1 VIDGKLQQLGFSPKP
16 GDLPVYK
23 YEITSSWKKR
33 VIFFY
38 FIYIGPYNTKKRRAL
53 RVMAIKLILIRHG
66 ESDGNAQRKFS
77 GFQDVD
83 LTEKGIWQAKRL
95 ARRLE
100 EASVDT
106 VYCSDLKRARHTAEI
121 IFGDRGK
128 DIVTNSKFREINFG
142 AWEGYTFEEIKLK
155 FGYGDEFNHLMEN
168 IKPEA
173 AIPQGESL
181 VDLNDRV
188 MAELNNV
195 LKKHEKK
202 GKDKTIALVCH
213 GGAIRV
219 ILSNALNIRLK
230 NMWNIEQYSTA
241 LNIINYYD
249 HKAFVALINDTS
261 HLENWWESGLIE
273 EKRDE

>member
-1 VIDGKLQQLGFSPKP
+1 MP
-16 GDLPVYK
+16 
-23 YEITSSWKKR
+23 
-33 VIFFY
+33 
-38 FIYIGPYNTKKRRAL
+38 
-53 RVMAIKLILIRHG
+53 IKLILIRHG

-100 EASVDT
+100 EVSVDT

-121 IFGDRGK
+121 IFGYRGK
-128 DIVTNSKFREINFG
+128 DIVTNPNFREINFG
-142 AWEGYTFEEIKLK
+142 AWEGYTFEEVKSK

-181 VDLNDRV
+181 VDLNNRV
-188 MAELNNV
+188 MTELNRI
-195 LKKHEKK
+195 LEEHKRAD
-202 GKDKTIALVCH
+202 KDKTIGLVCH
-213 GGAIRV
+213 GGTIRV
-219 ILSNALNIRLK
+219 ILCNALNIELK
-230 NMWNIEQYSTA
+230 YMWNIEQYSTA
-241 LNIINYYD
+241 LNMIDYYD

-261 HLENWWESGLIE
+261 HLENWWESGLAQ
-273 EKRDE
+273 EKKDE

>member
-1 VIDGKLQQLGFSPKP
+1 MAFLILFM
-16 GDLPVYK
+16 YK
-23 YEITSSWKKR
+23 SYQ
-33 VIFFY
+33 
-38 FIYIGPYNTKKRRAL
+38 GAKKRR
-53 RVMAIKLILIRHG
+53 VFIEMAIKILLIRHG
-66 ESDGNAQRKFS
+66 ESDGNVKRKFS

-100 EASVDT
+100 RVQVNA

-121 IFGDRGK
+121 IFGNRGK
-128 DIVTNSKFREINFG
+128 DIISNPKFREINFG
-142 AWEGYTFEEIKLK
+142 AWEGYTFEEVKSK
-155 FGYGDEFNHLMEN
+155 FGYGDNFNHLMEN

-181 VDLNDRV
+181 VNLNDRV
-188 MAELNNV
+188 MAELNN
-195 LKKHEKK
+195 LLNKQEKTD
-202 GKDKTIALVCH
+202 KDKTIALVCH
-213 GGAIRV
+213 GGTIRV
-219 ILSNALNIRLK
+219 ILSNALNIGLK

-261 HLENWWESGLIE
+261 HLEDWWESGLKINT
-273 EKRDE
+273 EKKKDE

>member
-1 VIDGKLQQLGFSPKP
+1 M
-16 GDLPVYK
+16 
-23 YEITSSWKKR
+23 T
-33 VIFFY
+33 
-38 FIYIGPYNTKKRRAL
+38 
-53 RVMAIKLILIRHG
+53 IKLLLIRHG

-100 EASVDT
+100 EVQINV

-121 IFGDRGK
+121 IFGDRGI
-128 DIVTNSKFREINFG
+128 DIISNPKFREINFG
-142 AWEGYTFEEIKLK
+142 AWEGYTFEEIKEK

-181 VDLNDRV
+181 VNLNDRV
-188 MAELNNV
+188 IPELSKI
-195 LKKHEKK
+195 LKEHEKT
-202 GKDKTIALVCH
+202 DKEESIAIVCH
-213 GGAIRV
+213 GGTIRV
-219 ILSNALNIRLK
+219 ILSDALKIELK
-230 NMWNIEQYSTA
+230 NMWNITQYSTC
-241 LNIINYYD
+241 LNIINYYN
-249 HKAFVALINDTS
+249 HQAYVVLINDTS
-261 HLENWWESGLIE
+261 HLEDWWESGLIE

>member
-1 VIDGKLQQLGFSPKP
+1 MP
-16 GDLPVYK
+16 
-23 YEITSSWKKR
+23 
-33 VIFFY
+33 
-38 FIYIGPYNTKKRRAL
+38 
-53 RVMAIKLILIRHG
+53 IKLILIRHG

-100 EASVDT
+100 RVQVNA

-128 DIVTNSKFREINFG
+128 DIVVSPNLREINFG
-142 AWEGYTFEEIKLK
+142 AWEGYTFEEVKSK

-181 VDLNDRV
+181 NDRV
-188 MAELNNV
+188 MAELNNL
-195 LKKHEKK
+195 LKKHEKTD
-202 GKDKTIALVCH
+202 KDKTIALVCH
-213 GGAIRV
+213 GGTIRV
-219 ILSNALNIRLK
+219 ILSNALNIGLK

-261 HLENWWESGLIE
+261 HLEDWWESGLKINT
-273 EKRDE
+273 EKKKDE